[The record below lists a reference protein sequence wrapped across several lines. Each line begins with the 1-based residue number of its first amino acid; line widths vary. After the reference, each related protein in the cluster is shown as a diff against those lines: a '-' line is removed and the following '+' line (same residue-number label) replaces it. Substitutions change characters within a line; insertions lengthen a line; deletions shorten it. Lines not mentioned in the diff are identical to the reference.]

1 MKRGNMRINLLNCS
15 LAMILA
21 IVTYS
26 GCSIVPKS
34 FKETTLDDMYP
45 ILTVEQYLTL
55 KSLNSDEEVNK
66 FLEQYW
72 LETESTSGTE
82 KTEYLERL
90 EYVKQRYPDRRGW
103 GRSDRKRIYLIYG
116 PPSYVE
122 REESANIQ
130 LGEFSTIK
138 SLEIWSYMTPETNN
152 SLPSRVDNIYIGEM
166 KFIFGDETGSGNF
179 RLLYSSEDNGDID
192 IRMLNHK

>member
-138 SLEIWSYMTPETNN
+138 SLEIWSYMTPETNK

>member
-1 MKRGNMRINLLNCS
+1 
-15 LAMILA
+15 MILA

-138 SLEIWSYMTPETNN
+138 SLEIWSYMTPETNK